1 MTGDFMINFSKKNKK
16 IDLLFFYII
25 SIIFLSGISGCV
37 KKSEQKE
44 MPPSPIQSGKI
55 IQKDVPIYIDTFGTF
70 TANLDVDIKSEVT
83 EILLET
89 HINSGQFVT
98 NGQLLFTLDSREFK
112 ADLDKAKATLSED
125 LAQLKMKT
133 DDLARNKK
141 LFETQVISAEAY
153 EQSQTTYDAASAK
166 VAFDKAEVELAQIQ
180 LDYCFIHSPMD
191 ARAGATSFDPGNLIM
206 AESPASLVN
215 IKQVDPLTLNFTIP
229 EKHLFDVKTAMSKSE
244 LKVEIF
250 VEGNTNVYSG
260 TVNFLDNKVDDQ
272 TGTIAVQA
280 KVSNKNKTL
289 WPGQF
294 VHVKLITGV
303 EKNAILAPYE
313 AVQLGRKGQYLF
325 SITEKNTAEI
335 KFLKVGQR
343 EGDYIIIKKG
353 VKPGEK
359 VVTVGQLGLYPGAT
373 VAETGK

>member
-1 MTGDFMINFSKKNKK
+1 MINFSKKYKK
-16 IDLLFFYII
+16 SEILFFSII
-25 SIIFLSGISGCV
+25 SIVFFSGITGCV
-37 KKSEQKE
+37 KKIEQKE
-44 MPPSPIQSGKI
+44 MPPQPIQSGKI

-70 TANLDVDIKSEVT
+70 TANLDIDIKSEVT
-83 EILLET
+83 GTLLET

-98 NGQLLFTLDSREFK
+98 NSQLLFTIDPSEFK
-112 ADLDKAKATLSED
+112 ANLEKAKSTLSED

-153 EQSQTTYDAASAK
+153 EQSQTAYDAVVAK
-166 VAFDKAEVELAQIQ
+166 VAFDKAEVELSQIQ

-206 AESPASLVN
+206 TDSVVPLVN
-215 IKQVDPLTLNFTIP
+215 IKQVDPLTLNFTVP
-229 EKHLFDVKTAMSKSE
+229 EKYLFDVKTAMSKSE

-250 VEGNTNVYSG
+250 VEGDTNAYSG

-272 TGTIAVQA
+272 TGTIAIQA
-280 KVSNKNKTL
+280 KVSNKNKML

-303 EKNAILAPYE
+303 EKNAVLAPYE
-313 AVQLGRKGQYLF
+313 SVQLGRKGQYLF

-343 EGDYIIIKKG
+343 EGDYIIIKEG

-359 VVTVGQLGLYPGAT
+359 VVTVGQLALYPGAT